1 MKNVDLLKEVQKNNA
16 LLGMQKNENLLQTKF
31 DNSKE
36 DINLLN
42 VLNEELKSSKDKKE
56 ISNKFYLSLRKLIRM
71 QILSINSEILKEV
84 KKEDLTKVTINKVA
98 TDKQSANIGLN
109 KLVQLHKKSL
119 GACLSTLN
127 SVFNQVKEE
136 PNKVKEFISTT
147 YRVNKITLN
156 YEEINTTYKVKFCP
170 ILFDIIVYAKKNS
183 ELYSF
188 ISLLF
193 TNEEINKLTERKV
206 LNVIKENL
214 TKLQEVK
221 AQIKEAQKKLKEA
234 KK

>member
-1 MKNVDLLKEVQKNNA
+1 MKNVDLLKEAQKNNA

-127 SVFNQVKEE
+127 SVFTQVKEE

-214 TKLQEVK
+214 PKLQEVK

>member
-1 MKNVDLLKEVQKNNA
+1 MKNVSLLKEVEKNQI

-42 VLNEELKSSKDKKE
+42 VLNEELKSAKDKKE
-56 ISNKFYLSLRKLIRM
+56 VTNKFFLSLRKEIRLN
-71 QILSINSEILKEV
+71 ILAINSEVLKDT
-84 KKEDLTKVTINKVA
+84 KKEDLTKVIINKVA
-98 TDKQSANIGLN
+98 TEKQSASIGVN

-127 SVFNQVKEE
+127 NVFTQVKEE
-136 PNKVKEFISTT
+136 PNKIKEFVSTS

-170 ILFDIIVYAKKNS
+170 ITFDVIVYARKSS

-193 TNEEINKLTERKV
+193 TDEELKKLTERKV
-206 LNVIKENL
+206 LNVISANL
-214 TKLQEVK
+214 PKLQDVK
-221 AQIKEAQKKLKEA
+221 AQIKEAQKSA
-234 KK
+234 KVKK